1 MATAE
6 AARTFTPEDLLAL
19 PDRGKGYELVDGNL
33 VELDV
38 SALSSWVGGQLFFR
52 VNAFGTERDLGLTWP
67 AESGLLCFP
76 KSPNTVRKPDMYFVR
91 KGRLPLDWQGQG
103 FLRVVPDL
111 IGEVIS
117 PGDLAYEV
125 EERIAEF
132 VEAAVQLLWIV
143 DPQNRTARIH
153 RADGTFN
160 WLKED
165 GTLDGED
172 ILPGFHLP
180 LRDLFPPV
188 PAKPA

>member
-38 SALSSWVGGQLFFR
+38 SALSSWVGGQLFRR
-52 VNAFGTERDLGLTWP
+52 VDAFGTERDLGLTWP
-67 AESGLLCFP
+67 AESGLRCFP
-76 KSPNTVRKPDMYFVR
+76 RSPNTVRKPDMYFVR
-91 KGRLPLDWQGQG
+91 KSRLPLDWQGQG